1 MTKSSLDDFVTF
13 HNGKG
18 ITVRESGTYAVYGS
32 NGKVGFFDEF
42 LYENALIVGR
52 VGAYCGSV
60 QLSRDKFW
68 ATDNTIVLK
77 TKANIDLDFL
87 YHLLSAVDLNK
98 VAGGSA
104 QPLITHGFLK
114 NVKLTIPDLPIQR
127 NIGEFFSL
135 IDQMIENNHR
145 KVQALEDTVR
155 LLYNYWFLQFDFPA
169 QDGRPYKSSGGKMK
183 WEPRLDKEI
192 PVSWELK
199 SLVDLQPILTGKE
212 DANFATKNGSY
223 AFFTCADDVFKCDEF
238 AFEGKAV
245 LLAGNGNFNIKLYE
259 GKFNAYQRTYVLI
272 PNDPKYYTI
281 VYLALQDVVKSLASG
296 SRGSI
301 VKFIT
306 KGDIE
311 RVTIALPKTGF
322 EEQYAQLNELTSRIE
337 KVAEEIRKL
346 EELKE
351 FLLPI
356 IMNQQALTI

>member
-1 MTKSSLDDFVTF
+1 MPKNSLEDYVTF

-18 ITVRESGTYAVYGS
+18 ITVSNTGTYSVYGS
-32 NGKVGFFDEF
+32 NGKVGFFNDY
-42 LYENALIVGR
+42 LYEGALIVGR

-60 QLSRDKFW
+60 QLSREKFW

-77 TKANIDLDFL
+77 TKANVDLDYL
-87 YHLLSAVDLNK
+87 YHLLSAVNLNK

-114 NVKLTIPDLPIQR
+114 NVKLSIPDLPIQK
-127 NIGEFFSL
+127 NIGSFFTL
-135 IDQMIENNHR
+135 IDQLIENSLQ
-145 KVQALEDTVR
+145 KIQVLEDTVR
-155 LLYNYWFLQFDFPA
+155 LLYNYWFLQFDFPSN
-169 QDGRPYKSSGGKMK
+169 DGKPYKSAGGKMK
-183 WEPRLDKEI
+183 WEAKLDKEI
-192 PVSWELK
+192 PSNWELK
-199 SLVDLQPILTGKE
+199 SLADLQPILTGKE
-212 DANFATKNGSY
+212 DANFATKKGSY
-223 AFFTCADDVFKCDEF
+223 AFFTCADEVFKCDEF

-281 VYLALQDVVKSLASG
+281 VYLALQDVVKSLANG

-311 RVTIALPKTGF
+311 GVTIALPQSGF
-322 EEQYAQLNELTSRIE
+322 DDEYAQLNELTSRIE
-337 KVAEEIRKL
+337 KLAEEVRKL
-346 EELKE
+346 QEIKE

-356 IMNQQALTI
+356 VMNDQVVVI